1 MTDSV
6 RRKPGVGC
14 FKLSP
19 VETITVETIT
29 VKIYFFQTLA
39 DIFQWPLICA
49 DEPVTQ
55 GNLWQRGVQYG
66 PVMFTYLCLYLEIVS
81 TNMSLFQSQEFVTQW
96 QPNAEMLLTS
106 LVRPQSALKVE
117 IWAFIL
123 PRNFPADLI
132 IFTGRGGAGNPPPSP
147 SPRGRASIPVFY
159 I

>member
-1 MTDSV
+1 M
-6 RRKPGVGC
+6 KAIIC

-66 PVMFTYLCLYLEIVS
+66 PVMFTHLCLYLEIVS

-106 LVRPQSALKVE
+106 LVRPQSACC
-117 IWAFIL
+117 
-123 PRNFPADLI
+123 
-132 IFTGRGGAGNPPPSP
+132 
-147 SPRGRASIPVFY
+147 
-159 I
+159 

>member
-106 LVRPQSALKVE
+106 LVRPQSACC
-117 IWAFIL
+117 
-123 PRNFPADLI
+123 
-132 IFTGRGGAGNPPPSP
+132 
-147 SPRGRASIPVFY
+147 
-159 I
+159 